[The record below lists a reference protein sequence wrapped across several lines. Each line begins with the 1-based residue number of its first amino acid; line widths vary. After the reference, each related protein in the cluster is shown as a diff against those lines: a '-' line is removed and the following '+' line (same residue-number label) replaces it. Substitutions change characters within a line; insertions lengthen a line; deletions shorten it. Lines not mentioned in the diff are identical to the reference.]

1 MKDSEKER
9 RGTRGEIA
17 GAITCGGSKGQDQVA
32 GGDVIWNHGY
42 REKGGA
48 TSVGGSRRITLSCAI
63 DFKNKMAIGQ
73 HFCLNICHFSCQFS
87 LFFSSPHI
95 RDVMLPSAELTQ
107 CSRVLHAITRE
118 FSVSNFFFFFFCTKA
133 QETDKVARFQYR
145 GGHAF
150 TSKSLGHTIGHT
162 GLRICYSELGGF

>member
-1 MKDSEKER
+1 MPLGISVEIILAENLFRLHFEQRNFRIETKKIKVARQTDAEKQKRARKTAR
-9 RGTRGEIA
+9 RREGVHEEKQLVQSRA
-17 GAITCGGSKGQDQVA
+17 GGVRKVKIKLP

-87 LFFSSPHI
+87 LFFLSPHI

-107 CSRVLHAITRE
+107 CS
-118 FSVSNFFFFFFCTKA
+118 
-133 QETDKVARFQYR
+133 
-145 GGHAF
+145 
-150 TSKSLGHTIGHT
+150 
-162 GLRICYSELGGF
+162 